1 MSMENYEE
9 LSWRF
14 ELYTH
19 ILKGMQDID
28 NNRVR
33 PLSQVMDNLQKRR
46 LISLQ
51 KEKKSAI
58 INDAVLQ
65 FSPKREDSL
74 LSERKVKSP

>member
-1 MSMENYEE
+1 MRLGFLKRFRILLRYE
-9 LSWRF
+9 
-14 ELYTH
+14 
-19 ILKGMQDID
+19 KG
-28 NNRVR
+28 
-33 PLSQVMDNLQKRR
+33 MDNLQKRR

>member
-1 MSMENYEE
+1 MQMRLGFLKRFRILLRYE
-9 LSWRF
+9 
-14 ELYTH
+14 
-19 ILKGMQDID
+19 KG
-28 NNRVR
+28 
-33 PLSQVMDNLQKRR
+33 MDNLQKRR

>member
-1 MSMENYEE
+1 MRLGFLKRFRILLRYE
-9 LSWRF
+9 
-14 ELYTH
+14 
-19 ILKGMQDID
+19 KG
-28 NNRVR
+28 
-33 PLSQVMDNLQKRR
+33 MDNLQKRR

-58 INDAVLQ
+58 IDDAVLQ

>member
-1 MSMENYEE
+1 MRLGFLKRFRILLRYE
-9 LSWRF
+9 
-14 ELYTH
+14 
-19 ILKGMQDID
+19 KG
-28 NNRVR
+28 
-33 PLSQVMDNLQKRR
+33 MDNLQKRR

-65 FSPKREDSL
+65 FSPKRENSL